1 MPQPARKS
9 TTTARR
15 RSARQRDT
23 VSTPTPKRTQ
33 RERLIDAMIELAA
46 QSGYQNVS
54 IAQISARAGVSS
66 ATFYEQFKDKEDC
79 LLAAYRAARARV
91 FRTLAPVPDS
101 DGWSA
106 TARMM
111 LAELFVGLQAD
122 PDAGRLLFVESL
134 AGGPRMRAERERVLE
149 TFEGRVQ
156 AFLDSAAQTGDTL
169 DIPVAALEGARRNI
183 VSREL
188 RTHGEDRL
196 DGMIPEMLVWMES
209 YAVTRAGSRWST
221 GPRALLPAPAEPPAD
236 PKPAGRGERPA
247 RLPRGRHG
255 LPPSV
260 VTRSQ
265 RARIVFGT
273 AEVMRTKGYANAT
286 VADIVAAAGISR
298 DVFYEHFADKQNAF
312 LEAQQFATQYIFD
325 SCSEVFFS
333 VQDWPERV
341 WKALGTL
348 LELIASNPALAH
360 LRVVECYAAGPA
372 AIRST
377 EELLR
382 AATVFLEEGYSYGPE
397 GRRLSRLCSHAI
409 TGAVF
414 EVIYR
419 LVASG
424 RAGEL
429 PRHLPQL
436 AYIALAPFIGRDE
449 AIAHVERFSAQQPT
463 PARPA

>member
-9 TTTARR
+9 ASTR
-15 RSARQRDT
+15 RSRSPKVRDS
-23 VSTPTPKRTQ
+23 VSSTTPKGTQ
-33 RERLIDAMIELAA
+33 RERLIDAIIELAA
-46 QSGYQNVS
+46 QYGYQNVS

-111 LAELFVGLQAD
+111 LAELFVGLQGD
-122 PDAGRLLFVESL
+122 PDAGRVLFVESL

-156 AFLDSAAQTGDTL
+156 AFLDTAAQTGDTL

-209 YAVTRAGSRWST
+209 YAVTPAGSRWST
-221 GPRALLPAPAEPPAD
+221 GPRALLPAPAQPPAD
-236 PKPAGRGERPA
+236 PTPAGRGERPA

-265 RARIVFGT
+265 RTRIVFGT
-273 AEVMRTKGYANAT
+273 AEVMRSKGYANAT

-341 WKALGTL
+341 WRALGTL

-372 AIRST
+372 ATRST

-409 TGAVF
+409 TGSVF

-424 RAGEL
+424 RASEL
-429 PRHLPQL
+429 PLHLPQL
-436 AYIALAPFIGRDE
+436 SYIALAPFIGRDE
-449 AIAHVERFSAQQPT
+449 AISHVERFSAQQPT
-463 PARPA
+463 PATPA